1 MKSMTKLTPPS
12 KISLLREGLSWVDML
27 SLPTVF
33 LKSPKQNR
41 TDQHPVTVIPG
52 LGAGDS
58 SMIPL
63 RVFLRRNGYAPEGWG
78 LGLNLG
84 GKGQI
89 TDLNQLSERWD
100 IDRNHPHKGEGEVPY
115 LCDRMTD
122 RVKARADKLGRPISL
137 VGWSLGGYVAREVA
151 RDLPN
156 EVDKVITMGSPV
168 LGGPKYTSAVQIY
181 KKRNF
186 DLDWLE
192 AEVLNR
198 FKTPITQPITAI
210 YSKRDGIVGWTA
222 ARDNLSPD
230 VTHIEVNCAHLAMG
244 LNKEIWGY
252 ILGALN
258 AN

>member
-1 MKSMTKLTPPS
+1 MTKLLPPS
-12 KISLLREGLSWVDML
+12 KVSLLRESLSWVDML
-27 SLPTVF
+27 TLPAAF
-33 LKSPKQNR
+33 LKSPKHKR

-58 SMIPL
+58 SMMPL
-63 RVFLRRNGYAPEGWG
+63 RAFLRRHGYAPEGWG
-78 LGLNLG
+78 LGVNLG

-89 TDLNQLSERWD
+89 SDLNQLSERWD
-100 IDRNHPHKGEGEVPY
+100 IDRHHPHMGEGEVPF

-122 RVKARADKLGRPISL
+122 RVKARADALGRRISL

-168 LGGPKYTSAVQIY
+168 LGGPKYTSAVRLY
-181 KKRNF
+181 KARNF

-198 FKTPITQPITAI
+198 FETPIIQPITAI
-210 YSKRDGIVGWTA
+210 YSKRDGVVGWTA
-222 ARDNLSPD
+222 ARDELSPN
-230 VTHIEVNCAHLAMG
+230 VTHIEVNCAHMAMG
-244 LNKEIWGY
+244 LNKEIWEFV
-252 ILGALN
+252 LAALN
-258 AN
+258 AD